1 MIEAISGI
9 IEFGA
14 IALSIYKMLKE
25 RAKFKDEE
33 IENHFIEFEK
43 KKDEISRFLFPLEEI
58 DFKAVMIRYA
68 DFIESEILQSE
79 FRREKKSNPNLP
91 GHHDIIIEHN
101 NGRIDFTDKSIWP
114 KYRSLYLDAFWE
126 NTKAHRA
133 VRQING
139 TYIWHNSFFRGPMID
154 TLKRSGEKCEIILS
168 PSEPLIGLEE
178 IKNHLEY
185 LAHLLHKGTG
195 GDPDDRR

>member
-1 MIEAISGI
+1 MIDAISGI

-14 IALSIYKMLKE
+14 IALSIYKMLKD

-33 IENHFIEFEK
+33 IENHFVELEK
-43 KKDEISRFLFPLEEI
+43 KKDEIARFLSPLEEI
-58 DFKAVMIRYA
+58 DFKAVMMRYI
-68 DFIESEILQSE
+68 DFIESEISQSE
-79 FRREKKSNPNLP
+79 FRRQKKSNPNLP

-114 KYRSLYLDAFWE
+114 KYRSLYLDAIWE
-126 NTKAHRA
+126 NSTAHRA

-139 TYIWHNSFFRGPMID
+139 TYVWHSPFDRGRMID
-154 TLKRSGEKCEIILS
+154 TLKRSGEKCEVILS

-185 LAHLLHKGTG
+185 LTNLLNKGTG
-195 GDPDDRR
+195 GDSSDRG

>member
-9 IEFGA
+9 IEFSA

-33 IENHFIEFEK
+33 IENHFAELEK
-43 KKDEISRFLFPLEEI
+43 KKDEINRFFFPFKKI
-58 DFKAVMIRYA
+58 DFRAVMIRYT
-68 DFIESEILQSE
+68 DFIESEILQSK
-79 FRREKKSNPNLP
+79 FRREKKSNPHLP

-101 NGRIDFTDKSIWP
+101 NGRIDFTDRSIWP
-114 KYRSLYLDAFWE
+114 KYRTLYLDVFWE
-126 NTKAHRA
+126 NTTAHRA

-139 TYIWHNSFFRGPMID
+139 TYLWHDSFCRGSMID
-154 TLKRSGEKCEIILS
+154 TLKRSGEKCEISLS
-168 PSEPLIGLEE
+168 PSEPLMDLEE

-185 LAHLLHKGTG
+185 LAHLLHKGNG
-195 GDPDDRR
+195 G